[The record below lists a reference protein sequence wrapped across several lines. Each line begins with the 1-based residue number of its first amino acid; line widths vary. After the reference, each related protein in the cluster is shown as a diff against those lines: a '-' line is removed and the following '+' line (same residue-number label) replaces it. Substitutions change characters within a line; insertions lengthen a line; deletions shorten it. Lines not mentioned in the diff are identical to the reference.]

1 MADTVILDSIAVSRP
16 IHSSMGLYQIDGWH
30 CYYWLLQ
37 LVSEPSI
44 FQCVSTTDTVIL
56 TIVESK
62 WAHPYLNAFLLDW
75 WLILLFLTTA
85 ESKWI
90 HPYLNGF
97 LLDWWLIVLFSTIA
111 GCKWTHPSLSALQ
124 DFLSPQV
131 FWSNM
136 HTVPKGLRLWL
147 GYSGR
152 FGQRIRWLHG
162 RCRWN
167 GWRYCGAS
175 TRMMLKSL

>member
-1 MADTVILDSIAVSRP
+1 MADTVILDSIAVGRP

-131 FWSNM
+131 FRSQHAHRPERTPTMTQIFRPIWTKNPLTS
-136 HTVPKGLRLWL
+136 
-147 GYSGR
+147 
-152 FGQRIRWLHG
+152 
-162 RCRWN
+162 
-167 GWRYCGAS
+167 
-175 TRMMLKSL
+175 

>member
-1 MADTVILDSIAVSRP
+1 MADTVILDSIAVGRP

-124 DFLSPQV
+124 DLIP
-131 FWSNM
+131 
-136 HTVPKGLRLWL
+136 
-147 GYSGR
+147 SGFPIPTCTPSR
-152 FGQRIRWLHG
+152 KDSDYDSDIPADLDEESVDFMNGADEMGEDTAARISR
-162 RCRWN
+162 
-167 GWRYCGAS
+167 
-175 TRMMLKSL
+175 

>member
-44 FQCVSTTDTVIL
+44 FQCVSTTTVVL

-111 GCKWTHPSLSALQ
+111 GCKSLPSKTSYPLRFS
-124 DFLSPQV
+124 DP
-131 FWSNM
+131 NM

-147 GYSGR
+147 RYSGR

-175 TRMMLKSL
+175 TRMMLKNL